1 MKKNQENFNETENIN
16 DTIYGVHAVVDSLT
30 ENLGNKLYIQ
40 DDLRGKNVD
49 KILLPSNGGK
59 GNKLKINSEMLR

>member
-40 DDLRGKNVD
+40 DDLRVKMLIKSRRWQVR
-49 KILLPSNGGK
+49 KKSVFLLLAKKS
-59 GNKLKINSEMLR
+59 